1 MTTVRWERET
11 DNWMANLYSIGHW
24 PLGTGFRNHLKEMM
38 MLVCHLMCSTWPNLS
53 LIAVALWAL
62 MWECFGRSCWMG
74 WFDQAA
80 PFKGLHHYC
89 GTLPFRFLHR
99 RRPSWLP
106 LNLESRQYAK
116 YREGLKNGAHTALP
130 AAYFQHRAKCR
141 MVHCAQLPRHPPSN
155 YQWLWPPGAQSL
167 TGVEIVSNIIKV
179 WISPEEAAIATK
191 SCEWIFA
198 SLFAF
203 LFVWCNRKRQQ
214 KEEWSSIPQ
223 LPRARGLCGLWWIQS
238 MPAAGETTIRCRN
251 SGSKPDPQTF
261 PKAETVNS
269 YSIVKLG
276 GGICTTPTQSMWQ
289 QSEKNWWARIYF
301 PCRFLD
307 QPCWGSG
314 GRDEWEGDESC
325 ARSSSDWR
333 SGRGL
338 TRQLTAASDP
348 SAIVR
353 KATHPPHPTPQ
364 LFLGPTTQYHPQ
376 SLPSC
381 REK

>member
-24 PLGTGFRNHLKEMM
+24 PLGTGFRNHLKEIM

-269 YSIVKLG
+269 YSIVRLG
-276 GGICTTPTQSMWQ
+276 GGIFTTPTQSMWQ
-289 QSEKNWWARIYF
+289 QSEKTDEQGFI
-301 PCRFLD
+301 FLAD
-307 QPCWGSG
+307 
-314 GRDEWEGDESC
+314 
-325 ARSSSDWR
+325 
-333 SGRGL
+333 
-338 TRQLTAASDP
+338 
-348 SAIVR
+348 
-353 KATHPPHPTPQ
+353 
-364 LFLGPTTQYHPQ
+364 F
-376 SLPSC
+376 
-381 REK
+381 